1 MTNTIIHT
9 TDWLIEQWVHWLRHN
24 REGVAGY
31 ASSST
36 FTRLL
41 GNGLPSPGIT
51 DEDAMLVDG
60 AIARLSQRNPQMAK
74 ALTLYFF
81 AGGNISYVARQLNLD
96 RRQATILVKSGTAWI
111 DAVIDLSESA
121 KNQKAEHK
129 KV

>member
-9 TDWLIEQWVHWLRHN
+9 TDWLIEQWVCWIRHN

-31 ASSST
+31 ASCSP

-41 GNGLPSPGIT
+41 GNGLPSPMISE
-51 DEDAMLVDG
+51 EDAMLVDR
-60 AIARLSQRNPQMAK
+60 AIARLNQRDPQMAK

-81 AGGNISYVARQLNLD
+81 AGGNISYVARQMNFD

-111 DAVIDLSESA
+111 DAVIDLSKTGNKSES
-121 KNQKAEHK
+121 
-129 KV
+129 